1 MTEDG
6 GVSYNRV
13 VAGIGD
19 RVEITLQDIGPGEY
33 GAPPAISSDA
43 DASKMSRNCGMH
55 RAR

>member
-19 RVEITLQDIGPGEY
+19 RVEITLQNMGPCEY
-33 GAPPAISSDA
+33 GTPPAISSNTV
-43 DASKMSRNCGMH
+43 RE
-55 RAR
+55 

>member
-19 RVEITLQDIGPGEY
+19 RVEITFQDIGPGEY

-43 DASKMSRNCGMH
+43 
-55 RAR
+55 ARE